1 MLSPYFPTLCH
12 KKHMIF
18 FDGKVEEAAKKQIEY
33 FPLIKALFCE
43 VNPIPVK
50 VALRLMGFDMG
61 PLRMPLC
68 EMEDAHLEQLKT
80 AMRKFNLIK

>member
-1 MLSPYFPTLCH
+1 
-12 KKHMIF
+12 
-18 FDGKVEEAAKKQIEY
+18 
-33 FPLIKALFCE
+33 
-43 VNPIPVK
+43 
-50 VALRLMGFDMG
+50 MGFDMG